1 MRNQDSEVRFFM
13 PQNRTCRYDISIKE
27 KVAEMADGGLG
38 WDFISSA
45 LALPRETV
53 KEWVVT
59 YRAVGKD
66 GLLNM
71 GSRKKTYD
79 YETKLAAARA
89 HVDDGLTLQDVMAAY
104 GIASRAPV
112 RKWCKQYRE
121 GGAEALRPKPKGRP
135 PGSRGKPAPRTRE
148 QELEERV
155 RKLEAENA
163 YLKKLA
169 ALRAE
174 KRLRAGRGP
183 R

>member
-1 MRNQDSEVRFFM
+1 MAQEPR
-13 PQNRTCRYDISIKE
+13 CRHDVSIKR
-27 KVAEMADGGLG
+27 KAAELIDDGWG
-38 WDFISSA
+38 WDSISSA
-45 LALPRETV
+45 LALPRDTV
-53 KEWVVT
+53 KQWVMI
-59 YRAVGKD
+59 YRAVGKG

-71 GSRKKTYD
+71 GSRKNAYS

-89 HVDDGLTLQDVMAAY
+89 HVDDGRTLQDVMAAY

-112 RKWCKQYRE
+112 QKWCRLYRE
-121 GGAEALRPKPKGRP
+121 GGAEALRPKLKGRP
-135 PGSRGKPAPRTRE
+135 PGSRAEQAPKTRE
-148 QELEERV
+148 RELEERV

-174 KRLRAGRGP
+174 KRLRTGRRP

>member
-1 MRNQDSEVRFFM
+1 MQQDLR
-13 PQNRTCRYDISIKE
+13 CRHDVSIKRT
-27 KVAEMADGGLG
+27 VAKMVDDGSG
-38 WDFISSA
+38 WGSISSA
-45 LALPRETV
+45 LAPPRDTARQ
-53 KEWVVT
+53 WAMI
-59 YRAVGKD
+59 YRAVGMD

-71 GSRKKTYD
+71 GSKKKTYD
-79 YETKLAAARA
+79 YETRLAAARA
-89 HVDDGLTLQDVMAAY
+89 HVDDGRTLQDVMAAY
-104 GIASRAPV
+104 GVASRAPV
-112 RKWCKQYRE
+112 QRWCRLYRE

-135 PGSRGKPAPRTRE
+135 PGSRARPAPKTRE

-174 KRLRAGRGP
+174 KRLRTGKRP